1 MISSLHPPNQVE
13 DKISAA
19 PLNSSS
25 APHLRLNDNVEE
37 SKTGSVIPRMCYAS
51 YLFIEEFDSCLALEA
66 EQQGR

>member
-1 MISSLHPPNQVE
+1 MIPRIIQPIKLRTRFA
-13 DKISAA
+13 AA
-19 PLNSSS
+19 PLNSAS

-37 SKTGSVIPRMCYAS
+37 SKTGSVFPECAIQV